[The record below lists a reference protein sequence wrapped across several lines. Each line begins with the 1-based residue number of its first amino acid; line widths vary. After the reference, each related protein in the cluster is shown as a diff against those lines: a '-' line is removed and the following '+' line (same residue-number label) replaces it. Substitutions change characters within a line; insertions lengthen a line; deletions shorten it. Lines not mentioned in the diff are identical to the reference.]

1 MRSNLSDDLIT
12 ITQKLM
18 MARERSE
25 ILGIASD
32 FNAVIERLIV
42 LESQGSTA
50 TLQQHARS
58 VTTIIK
64 FTYKEIQMMSFT
76 FKKEFIANGLAAH
89 VLKKESGRNSY
100 CYEIRYRS
108 NGYNIIASSTDLAEA
123 KRKFLAKTVPGEI
136 EKYYIGK
143 RNNTTIPT
151 NFESFSLFYFET
163 FRKRKVSE
171 RTYRN
176 DMYRLKG
183 VIFPVLGKMDITKI
197 TPSHC
202 QNLLDNLMRQGKGKT
217 AVEAFNLL
225 SCILKNAIAH
235 SIVQKNPLSLVIKPT
250 YDQEHGVSLSKEE
263 ENLLLSSLKDE
274 YLTAIAI
281 MLFCGLRPNE
291 LTNREYPPKIEG
303 NFIKAINS
311 KQHKKDIMNV
321 QYKYIPISIRLAP
334 YINGNIPKIP
344 NDQQLRKAFNAIL
357 PQHKLY
363 DLRTTFYSRCKEC
376 GVDQRA
382 IDEFMGHSLGK
393 IGNAYTNL
401 SFDFLLREGKKIKY

>member
-1 MRSNLSDDLIT
+1 M
-12 ITQKLM
+12 
-18 MARERSE
+18 
-25 ILGIASD
+25 
-32 FNAVIERLIV
+32 
-42 LESQGSTA
+42 
-50 TLQQHARS
+50 
-58 VTTIIK
+58 
-64 FTYKEIQMMSFT
+64 
-76 FKKEFIANGLAAH
+76 
-89 VLKKESGRNSY
+89 
-100 CYEIRYRS
+100 
-108 NGYNIIASSTDLAEA
+108 
-123 KRKFLAKTVPGEI
+123 AKTVPGEI